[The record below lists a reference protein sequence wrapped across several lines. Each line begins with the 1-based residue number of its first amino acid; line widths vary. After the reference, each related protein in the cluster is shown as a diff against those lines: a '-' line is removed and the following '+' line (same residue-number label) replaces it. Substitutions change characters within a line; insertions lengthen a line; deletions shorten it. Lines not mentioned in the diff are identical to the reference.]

1 MKRTIILHYVNAKRS
16 PTLNILLREV
26 TVLVN
31 HGVKGRVGGSFQ
43 VDDTNFFAY
52 DKPFFFPIISCFLF
66 IHFFFLFYRQ
76 VIKDVYKEHLQG
88 YM

>member
-1 MKRTIILHYVNAKRS
+1 MKRTVILHYVNAKRS
-16 PTLNILLREV
+16 PTLNVSLREV

-52 DKPFFFPIISCFLF
+52 DKPFFFFQLSRVFYLF
-66 IHFFFLFYRQ
+66 IFFHCYRQ